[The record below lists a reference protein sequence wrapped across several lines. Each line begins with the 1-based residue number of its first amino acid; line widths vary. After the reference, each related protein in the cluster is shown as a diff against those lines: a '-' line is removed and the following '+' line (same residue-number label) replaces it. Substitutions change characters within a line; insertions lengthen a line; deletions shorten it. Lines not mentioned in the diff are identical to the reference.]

1 MWAAHPISKRAP
13 PLIVVADTNVNANM
27 SIDGQQTRTRMRTD
41 AKNGENHPEDQINQ
55 NVGQYNP
62 PRMWAAHP
70 ISKRAPP
77 LNVVADTN
85 MNTNRTR
92 ERCSSTSSQI
102 PACAAQRQQTAD
114 GKDLVGSRCHVRH
127 RVTVFEVEGLSPPIS
142 PVSCNVHGIP
152 PVP

>member
-1 MWAAHPISKRAP
+1 
-13 PLIVVADTNVNANM
+13 
-27 SIDGQQTRTRMRTD
+27 MRTD

-92 ERCSSTSSQI
+92 ERCSSTSSQP

-114 GKDLVGSRCHVRH
+114 GEDLVGTRCHVRR
-127 RVTVFEVEGLSPPIS
+127 RVTILEVEGFSPPTL
-142 PVSCNVHGIP
+142 PVSCNVYSIP
-152 PVP
+152 SCTIHRLSIKFTLLNTYRKRLKKVHILLPFL